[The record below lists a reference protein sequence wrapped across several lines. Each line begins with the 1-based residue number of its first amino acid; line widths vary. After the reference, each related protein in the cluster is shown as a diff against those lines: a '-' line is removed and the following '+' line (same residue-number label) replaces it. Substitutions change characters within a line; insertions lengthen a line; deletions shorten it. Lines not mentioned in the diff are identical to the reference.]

1 MLISQSLKYS
11 KQIRAESRCKAEQG
25 WSDNRVLQLSTVNC
39 QLPFAPVSN
48 LLFLR
53 IKNLSDFV
61 AKSAKVLNPIMALGA
76 GDICAIIF
84 GIYSLI
90 ITVLFLG
97 LLFLYI
103 KKVRT

>member
-1 MLISQSLKYS
+1 M
-11 KQIRAESRCKAEQG
+11 
-25 WSDNRVLQLSTVNC
+25 
-39 QLPFAPVSN
+39 
-48 LLFLR
+48 
-53 IKNLSDFV
+53 
-61 AKSAKVLNPIMALGA
+61 AKSAKVLNPKMALGA